1 MQNLGNISGINA
13 SNPADNNSDR
23 GAAVPQAD
31 SNKAARWV
39 LSPLLD
45 YLFVSGGLVWLLY
58 AVTFLGITSI
68 GSDPASKFY
77 GSILYWGAFLITDAH
92 GPATLVRV
100 FESKTTPKKVRYLV
114 AAWALILFGVA
125 CVSVTNKEVAQT
137 FVKIT
142 LLWVVQHYIAQTFG
156 VVLIYC
162 FKRDYKL
169 STRERFIFQGLM
181 RSLMYFVLIRM
192 LTDPAYGRI
201 ENFMGLEVPF
211 WGPLP
216 PALVIISA
224 VIFYAFCF
232 AFIGVFGKR
241 YLSSREVFPLPGLL
255 AIITV
260 AAITLSPRNG
270 FYLLG
275 VTFYHASQYLAVTWS
290 YYLKEKSLHKSG
302 ELPANLMPHFV
313 SKAALIYFAAIVAVG
328 YLSTFTLP
336 VYMIKNGL
344 PDALVLC
351 TVYAL
356 LNCHHF
362 LADALIWRIRDPQVR
377 KLLV

>member
-1 MQNLGNISGINA
+1 MQNLGNISGIDA
-13 SNPADNNSDR
+13 SGPVDNER
-23 GAAVPQAD
+23 GSAASASTD
-31 SNKAARWV
+31 THKGWV

-58 AVTFLGITSI
+58 AVTFFGITSI
-68 GSDPASKFY
+68 GADPASKLY

-114 AAWALILFGVA
+114 AAWAAILFAVA
-125 CVSVTNKEVAQT
+125 CVSVSHKDVTQA

-162 FKRDYKL
+162 LKRDYKL
-169 STRERFIFQGLM
+169 SDRERFIFQGLM

-192 LTDPAYGRI
+192 LTVPAYGRI

-216 PALVIISA
+216 PILVDISQW
-224 VIFYAFCF
+224 IFVGFSA
-232 AFIGVFGKR
+232 AFIYVFGKR
-241 YLSSREVFPLPGLL
+241 FLTKKEAFPLPGLL
-255 AIITV
+255 AIVTV
-260 AAITLSPRNG
+260 AAVTLSPRNG

-275 VTFYHASQYLAVTWS
+275 VTFYHASQYLAITFS
-290 YYLKEKSLHKSG
+290 YFLKEKSLNKAG
-302 ELPANLMPHFV
+302 DVPVNLLPHLI
-313 SKAALIYFAAIVAVG
+313 SKPAIIYFAAIVAVG
-328 YLSTFTLP
+328 YVSTFTLP

-362 LADALIWRIRDPQVR
+362 LADALIWRIRDPKVR